1 MIDFIRTIASRT
13 SALVPLRRQGKNG
26 ESSRVRYAVVGLG
39 YIAQSAVLPAFAHA
53 RRNSELTALVSDS
66 RTKLRK
72 LGAEYDV
79 DLTFTY
85 DEFDALARSGA
96 VDAVYIALPNS
107 MHREYTERAA
117 RHGVHVLCEK
127 PMAVTADDCKA
138 MIQTARAS
146 KVKLMIAYRLHF
158 EPANLEAAAIANGRT
173 LGDIR
178 IFNSLFTMQVKAGDI
193 RLNRKLGGGT
203 LYDIGIYCINAARML
218 FRAEPVEVFA
228 LAGNN
233 GERRF
238 AEVDEMV
245 SATLRYPG
253 DRLATFT
260 TSFGAA
266 DASRYEIVGTKGRL
280 ALDPAYEIGET
291 LVHHQ
296 TIDGRTRKQ
305 RFKARD
311 QFAPELEYFSDCVLN
326 DREPEP
332 SASEGLADVQIIEAL
347 QESLTTRRPVRLRIR
362 TDAPPTRSQS
372 AYKPTVRKRRLV
384 AASAPHP

>member
-1 MIDFIRTIASRT
+1 MIDFVRTIASRT
-13 SALVPLRRQGKNG
+13 SALVPLRRQGKNS

-72 LGAEYDV
+72 LGDEYDV
-79 DLTFTY
+79 DLKFTY

-96 VDAVYIALPNS
+96 IDAVYIALPNS

-138 MIQTARAS
+138 MIQTARTS

-158 EPANLEAAAIANGRT
+158 EPANLEAAAIARGRT

-193 RLNRKLGGGT
+193 RLKRALGGGT

-218 FRAEPVEVFA
+218 FRRRTRRSLRVGGQQWRTP
-228 LAGNN
+228 LCRGRRN
-233 GERRF
+233 GERDT
-238 AEVDEMV
+238 A
-245 SATLRYPG
+245 LPG

-266 DASRYEIVGTKGRL
+266 DVSRYEIVGTKGRL

-296 TIDGRTRKQ
+296 TIDGQHAQT
-305 RFKARD
+305 
-311 QFAPELEYFSDCVLN
+311 S
-326 DREPEP
+326 
-332 SASEGLADVQIIEAL
+332 L
-347 QESLTTRRPVRLRIR
+347 QGARPVRSGIGVFLGLR
-362 TDAPPTRSQS
+362 AQRS
-372 AYKPTVRKRRLV
+372 
-384 AASAPHP
+384 

>member
-1 MIDFIRTIASRT
+1 MIDFVRTIASRT
-13 SALVPLRRQGKNG
+13 SALVPLRRQGKNDSG
-26 ESSRVRYAVVGLG
+26 RVRYAVVGLG

-53 RRNSELTALVSDS
+53 RRNCELAALVSDS

-72 LGAEYDV
+72 LGDEYDV
-79 DLTFTY
+79 DLRFTY
-85 DEFDALARSGA
+85 DEFDQLVASGA

-138 MIQTARAS
+138 MIQIARAS
-146 KVKLMIAYRLHF
+146 RVKLMIAYRLHF
-158 EPANLEAAAIANGRT
+158 EPANLEAAAIARGRT

-178 IFNSLFTMQVKAGDI
+178 IFNSVFTMQVKAGDI
-193 RLNRKLGGGT
+193 RLDSALGGGT
-203 LYDIGIYCINAARML
+203 LYDIGIYCINAARMV

-260 TSFGAA
+260 TSFGAT
-266 DASRYEIVGTKGRL
+266 DVSQYEIVGTKGSL

-296 TIDGRTRKQ
+296 TIDGKTSKRS
-305 RFKARD
+305 FKARD

-332 SASEGLADVQIIEAL
+332 SAAEGLADVQIIEAL
-347 QESLTTRRPVRLRIR
+347 QESIVKRRPVRVRIR

-384 AASAPHP
+384 GASAPHP